1 MSIELRY
8 HPLIPNRTCET
19 WNCPTFHDIT
29 FEDISVFSAQRAGDI
44 NGFLGDP
51 LHGLTF
57 RNVTF
62 QNLPEHGWTCGYVD
76 LDSFTQVDVSPP
88 LKCRRGGDVPLV

>member
-1 MSIELRY
+1 MRLGIVPRSTTLPLR
-8 HPLIPNRTCET
+8 T
-19 WNCPTFHDIT
+19 
-29 FEDISVFSAQRAGDI
+29 SVFAAQRAGDI

-62 QNLPEHGWTCGYVD
+62 ENLPEKEWSCGYVD
-76 LDSFTQVDVSPP
+76 LDTFTQVDVVPP
-88 LKCRRGGDVPLV
+88 LKCSRDGA